1 VTGAYYDLFEAFA
14 HEQPQL
20 MLDEW
25 RASDLNH
32 RFRDTRRERS
42 KACRE
47 PARQNRNRRHVFI
60 GG

>member
-14 HEQPQL
+14 YEQPQL

-25 RASDLNH
+25 RASDLDH
-32 RFRDTRRERS
+32 RFGDTRRERS

-47 PARQNRNRRHVFI
+47 AARQNRNRWLVFT